1 MIHDFLK
8 RRPLIVYF
16 ALVFAI
22 SWGGAL
28 LAIGGAGGM
37 AGTTPASDPR
47 FVYALIAMLAGPSV
61 AGLALTAGV
70 RGRAGLRDL
79 RARLL
84 RWRVGMAWY
93 AVALLTAPVLMAAT
107 LLALSSTSEAF
118 LPGILTTDDRAA
130 LLLISV
136 GVGVSAGLVEE
147 LGWTGFAIPTMLRR
161 RDVLTAGL
169 VVGVLWS
176 AWHLLPNV
184 WAAEAAAGEL
194 TAQVY
199 ALSIAVGVF
208 VGYLT
213 GFRVLMVW
221 VYQRTRSLLLAMLM
235 HASLTTSLLSLN
247 PLGISGRNLV
257 IYSFSLA
264 AAIWV
269 VVGVV
274 AVSMRRGLIPQ
285 PDRAVALEA

>member
-70 RGRAGLRDL
+70 RGRAGLREL

-84 RWRVGMAWY
+84 RWRVAIVWY
-93 AVALLTAPVLMAAT
+93 AVALLAAPVLMAAT

-118 LPGILTTDDRAA
+118 LPGILTTDDRSS

-136 GVGVSAGLVEE
+136 GVGLSAGLFEE

-161 RDVLTAGL
+161 RDLLTTGL

-184 WAAEAAAGEL
+184 WAAEAAAGGL
-194 TAQVY
+194 TAQGY

-221 VYQRTRSLLLAMLM
+221 VYQRTRA
-235 HASLTTSLLSLN
+235 
-247 PLGISGRNLV
+247 GRG
-257 IYSFSLA
+257 A
-264 AAIWV
+264 AHGGPCAA
-269 VVGVV
+269 GGGGGD
-274 AVSMRRGLIPQ
+274 AAGLRPGAGHHGQSRGSTGPV
-285 PDRAVALEA
+285 PPA